1 MTDPDLH
8 LASSSPRRADIL
20 KTLGLHFTAE
30 GVDVDETPL
39 QGENVRDMVMR
50 LAEAKASHAARLFP
64 GLVLGSDTAVA
75 LDGEIY
81 GKPGGEAEA
90 MDMLARLSGRQ
101 HEVLTAVVLVR
112 DNRIWRDLSVT
123 SVTFRQIQA
132 DEARRYWQSGEPEG
146 KAGAYAIQGLGGIFV
161 EEIAGSYSGVVGLPV
176 FQTARLLQQAG
187 LTVIKPAE
195 SEDASAQ

>member
-8 LASSSPRRADIL
+8 LASASPRRADIL
-20 KTLGLHFTAE
+20 RTLGLRFTAE

-39 QGENVRDMVMR
+39 KGENVRDMVMR
-50 LAEAKASHAARLFP
+50 LAEAKASAAARLFP

-123 SVTFRQIQA
+123 SVTFRQIEP

-187 LTVIKPAE
+187 LTVMKPAE

>member
-39 QGENVRDMVMR
+39 EGENVRDMVMR
-50 LAEAKASHAARLFP
+50 LAEAKASHAARQFP

-81 GKPGGEAEA
+81 GKPDGEAEA
-90 MDMLARLSGRQ
+90 LDMLARLSGRR

-112 DNRIWRDLSVT
+112 DDRIWRDLSVT

-146 KAGAYAIQGLGGIFV
+146 KAGAYAIQGLGGVFV

-187 LTVIKPAE
+187 LTVINATE
-195 SEDASAQ
+195 TEDAAAK

>member
-20 KTLGLHFTAE
+20 KALGLHFTAE

-50 LAEAKASHAARLFP
+50 LAEAKASAAARLFP

-81 GKPGGEAEA
+81 GKPGGETEA

-112 DNRIWRDLSVT
+112 DNRIWRDSSVT

-176 FQTARLLQQAG
+176 FQTARLLQQPG